1 MKKKNISEIY
11 NLPKKVEFCKN
22 CVISNQRP
30 RIVFDEEG
38 ICTACRYFEYKKK

>member
-30 RIVFDEEG
+30 NSVIEFKNSNY
-38 ICTACRYFEYKKK
+38 ISQFMY